1 MKNLRNLFDGI
12 ANLNGAKF
20 ITLNGYVSEKSGEI
34 ANHNIL
40 TNISVMNAKTKDFE
54 TLKNADVEVLSKQS
68 KQGIALEIYKTALSE
83 MLTSAEKNLSEN
95 IEDRTAQSQ
104 AQTDAYI
111 HISNAI
117 RLHKETG
124 NIHIFGMAI
133 SKTVVKAGEPKKP
146 VKSADK
152 TIAKNEITKSLDLR
166 AGKFRT
172 FIVGNVET
180 VKLNGE
186 TLEINCR

>member
-1 MKNLRNLFDGI
+1 
-12 ANLNGAKF
+12 
-20 ITLNGYVSEKSGEI
+20 
-34 ANHNIL
+34 
-40 TNISVMNAKTKDFE
+40 
-54 TLKNADVEVLSKQS
+54 
-68 KQGIALEIYKTALSE
+68 
-83 MLTSAEKNLSEN
+83 
-95 IEDRTAQSQ
+95 
-104 AQTDAYI
+104 
-111 HISNAI
+111 
-117 RLHKETG
+117 
-124 NIHIFGMAI
+124 MAI